1 MNRLCFILLH
11 NYYFYALFFIVCFL
25 NRLFGCSIITSIVT
39 IRDLHRLSNPCSCLL
54 DSTLW
59 TSCLFV
65 SSVFQSPERCTH
77 NNGIR
82 HYFCDDRVIY
92 YIKAWTHR
100 LVLLSTLNVVNK
112 RRIRTPGTFIE
123 GINLENSLS
132 LLYWTSPSCWRLMNW
147 SSMDT
152 LLNMK
157 LFKQHSLVY
166 DSWHNNRQS
175 AWLRKILIQLQ
186 A

>member
-1 MNRLCFILLH
+1 MNRLCLILLH

-77 NNGIR
+77 NNGIK

-112 RRIRTPGTFIE
+112 RRIRTRDAWHLHWRNQPRKYAQPILDLTIMVAIDELEQDGYPPEHEAFQATLT
-123 GINLENSLS
+123 GI
-132 LLYWTSPSCWRLMNW
+132 R
-147 SSMDT
+147 
-152 LLNMK
+152 
-157 LFKQHSLVY
+157 
-166 DSWHNNRQS
+166 
-175 AWLRKILIQLQ
+175 
-186 A
+186 